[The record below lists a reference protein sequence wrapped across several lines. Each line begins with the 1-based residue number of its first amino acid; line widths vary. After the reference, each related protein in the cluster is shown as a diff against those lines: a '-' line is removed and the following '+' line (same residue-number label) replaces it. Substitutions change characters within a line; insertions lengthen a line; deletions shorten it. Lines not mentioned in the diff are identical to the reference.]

1 MLLSNH
7 FFQNYNWKYLCRKLV
22 LENGL
27 TVGLNPRLTSKKIT
41 KYILGTRD
49 TVEVFKLYELRYLL
63 LKIYPLIHVLF
74 SNPRVNSRF
83 EFKLSKVESLQP
95 KSFKDQTFITQKKN
109 FPKKRISFSF
119 KHKNLPPQ
127 ILFATTT
134 EAFSDVIFKAA
145 NICNMP
151 YHRNRWISGSVT
163 AAISDLDDN
172 DAWHYIQNL
181 SQKKI
186 SYFFN
191 KRWSTNKEN
200 SEKTKEK
207 NKFYGHSRWP
217 SLVVIP
223 DISNNNM
230 ILSEVK
236 KIGIPVIGL
245 VNSHCPFEIDYPIF
259 AQDQTFSSVY
269 FFLPFFC
276 NFNRKRNGLFTT

>member
-109 FPKKRISFSF
+109 FPKKEFPFLSSIKIFHP
-119 KHKNLPPQ
+119 KYYLPQRQKLFQMLFLKPQ
-127 ILFATTT
+127 IF
-134 EAFSDVIFKAA
+134 
-145 NICNMP
+145 
-151 YHRNRWISGSVT
+151 VT
-163 AAISDLDDN
+163 CHIIETD
-172 DAWHYIQNL
+172 
-181 SQKKI
+181 
-186 SYFFN
+186 
-191 KRWSTNKEN
+191 E
-200 SEKTKEK
+200 
-207 NKFYGHSRWP
+207 
-217 SLVVIP
+217 
-223 DISNNNM
+223 
-230 ILSEVK
+230 
-236 KIGIPVIGL
+236 
-245 VNSHCPFEIDYPIF
+245 
-259 AQDQTFSSVY
+259 
-269 FFLPFFC
+269 
-276 NFNRKRNGLFTT
+276 